1 VIGTTVSHFRV
12 LGKLGEGG
20 MGVVY
25 RARDLHLDRDVA
37 LKVLPPEKV
46 KDPDRRRRFVQEA
59 KAASALASPNIVTV
73 FDIDESDGALFIA
86 MEVVEGR
93 PLSDLIGRRGLPV
106 RQCVRIAAQVA
117 GALATAHAAGIV
129 HRDLKPGNVMVTED
143 GTVKLLDFGLAK
155 LSAYGSGE
163 SGADDAQTLTAGT
176 AEGIIVGTVAYMSPE
191 QAEGRRVDARSDIF
205 SFGAVLHEML
215 TGQAPF
221 ARPSATSTLAA
232 ILRDEPARIEGLPR
246 ELELLLARCLRK
258 DPERRLQSIGDVR
271 VTLEEIADELD
282 SGASAVR
289 SRPKPA
295 RRLVP
300 WAIGSLALIVL
311 LAGGAWLA
319 RPLLR
324 RSTRE
329 LTAVPL
335 TSYAGVVANP
345 ALSPDGRQVAF
356 AWNGEREDNF
366 DVYVKLVGGGDPLR
380 LTRDTRPDMSPT
392 WSPDGTQIVFR
403 RATGP
408 LETDF
413 VLMPALGGPERVLA
427 RALVGSRASFTP
439 DGRALVIW
447 VRDSMDGGLG
457 LFVLDLASGARRRLT
472 KSPPGT
478 WAGDVA
484 PAVSPD
490 GRTVAFARAL
500 TRSNSEIY
508 LLRLTESLEAAG
520 EPRRL
525 TSEGTTAGEPAWTA
539 DGTRIVFSL
548 GSGGLTSTQ
557 CLRVISAV
565 DPGGSSESIAGAQGA
580 HAPTLSASGRLAY
593 VRSQRDENVWRLS
606 LQPRSEP
613 VRLLYSTRWDSDPHY
628 SPDGSQIV
636 IASDR
641 SGSPQLWLSDAS
653 GGGARQLTT
662 MGGTMTSA
670 GHFSPDG
677 KRIVFVSNQGGQ
689 MEIYLTTT
697 DGLAPRRLTNHP
709 AHDSAP
715 SFSRDGRR
723 VYFASNRDGGFQVW
737 ALSPDDDAPPVRITR
752 GGGFAAIESPDGRTL
767 YFAKRNVHGAWE
779 LWRRPAGDGDEVQVL
794 PSVATWGD
802 FDVSPEGITWVDSTE
817 RHPALRRLRLP
828 DGPETVLARLPRR
841 VSFGVSVAPGG
852 NDVLYTQ
859 LDLETSELM
868 LVEGFP

>member
-1 VIGTTVSHFRV
+1 MIGTTVSHFRV

-20 MGVVY
+20 MGVVF

-59 KAASALASPNIVTV
+59 KSASALASPNIVTI
-73 FDIDESDGALFIA
+73 FDIDECDGALFIA
-86 MEVVEGR
+86 MELVPGH
-93 PLSDLIGRRGLPV
+93 PLSELIGRRGLPV
-106 RQCVRIAAQVA
+106 RKCVRIAAQVA
-117 GALATAHAAGIV
+117 SALATAHAAGIV
-129 HRDLKPGNVMVTED
+129 HRDLKPANVMVTED
-143 GTVKLLDFGLAK
+143 ETVKLLDFGLAK
-155 LSAYGSGE
+155 LSAFGSGE
-163 SGADDAQTLTAGT
+163 SGADEAQTLTAQT
-176 AEGIIVGTVAYMSPE
+176 ADGVVVGTVAYMSPE

-221 ARPSATSTLAA
+221 ARPSAPSTLAA
-232 ILRDEPARIEGLPR
+232 ILRDEPPAIEGLPR
-246 ELELLLARCLRK
+246 ELEVLLARCLRK
-258 DPERRLQSIGDVR
+258 DPERRFQSIGDVR
-271 VTLEEIADELD
+271 VALEEIADELA
-282 SGASAVR
+282 SGRSAAR
-289 SRPKPA
+289 STGRPRHRP
-295 RRLVP
+295 RP
-300 WAIGSLALIVL
+300 WAIASLTAIVL
-311 LAGGAWLA
+311 LAGGAWLG
-319 RPLLR
+319 RQFLR
-324 RSTRE
+324 KGPRE

-335 TSYAGVVANP
+335 TSYAGVVSSP

-366 DVYVKLVGGGDPLR
+366 DIYVKLVGGGDPLR
-380 LTRDTRPDMSPT
+380 LTRDAAVDANPS

-403 RATGP
+403 RTTGA
-408 LETDF
+408 LEGAL
-413 VLMPALGGPERVLA
+413 VLISALGGPERVLVQG
-427 RALVGSRASFTP
+427 LVGSHASFTP
-439 DGRALVIW
+439 DGRALVTGF
-447 VRDSMDGGLG
+447 RDSVDGGLG
-457 LFVLDLASGARRRLT
+457 LFVLDLATGERRRLT
-472 KSPPGT
+472 TSPPGT
-478 WAGDVA
+478 WAGDMA

-508 LLRLTESLEAAG
+508 LLRLTEGLEAAG

-525 TSEGTTAGEPAWTA
+525 TSEGTTAGQPAWTA
-539 DGTRIVFSL
+539 DGTRIAFSL

-557 CLRVISAV
+557 SLRVISAV
-565 DPGGSSESIAGAQGA
+565 DPGASSEAIPGAQGA
-580 HAPTLSASGRLAY
+580 HAPTLSAGGRLAY
-593 VRSQRDENVWRLS
+593 VRSQHDENVWRLS
-606 LQPRSEP
+606 LPPRGDP

-677 KRIVFVSNQGGQ
+677 KRIVFLSNQDGQ

-697 DGLAPRRLTNHP
+697 DGVAPRRLTNHP

-723 VYFASNRDGGFQVW
+723 VYFASNRDGAFQVW
-737 ALSPDDDAPPVRITR
+737 ALSPDDAAPPVRITR
-752 GGGFAAIESPDGRTL
+752 GGGFAAIEAPDGRTL
-767 YFAKRNVHGAWE
+767 FFAKRNAHGGWE
-779 LWRRPAGDGDEVQVL
+779 IWRRPVGDGDEVQVL

-841 VSFGVSVAPGG
+841 VSFGLSVAPGG

-868 LVEGFP
+868 LVEGFR